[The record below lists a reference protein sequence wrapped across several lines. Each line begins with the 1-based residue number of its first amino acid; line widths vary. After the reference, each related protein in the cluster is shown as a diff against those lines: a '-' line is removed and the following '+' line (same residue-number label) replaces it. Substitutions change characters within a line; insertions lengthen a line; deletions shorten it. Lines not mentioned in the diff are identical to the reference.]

1 MSAHWNTEDIYVTTS
16 MRPETIHSFYGFPQ
30 ELYDMRYSCPGSI
43 EIAKQIIEL
52 APDVKGDEDWGLD
65 HGAWTILVHLYPL
78 ADIPVV
84 LLSVDNSKPSE
95 YYYELG
101 FKLRPLRD

>member
-1 MSAHWNTEDIYVTTS
+1 
-16 MRPETIHSFYGFPQ
+16 
-30 ELYDMRYSCPGSI
+30 
-43 EIAKQIIEL
+43 
-52 APDVKGDEDWGLD
+52 VKGDEDWGLD